1 MVSSKAKT
9 VAGHLGD
16 LPAERRAVVAQVRE
30 PVRANLPRGYVEP
43 GGAEEQLSL
52 YLMGVYADGEQDR
65 ALRQAFAAIGKKPD
79 IGKSCVRFMP
89 LDATGR
95 LMPACRSTAASAGYE
110 GNRGGR

>member
-52 YLMGVYADGEQDR
+52 YLMGVHADGEQDR
-65 ALRQAFAAIGKKPD
+65 ALRQAFAAIGKEPD

-89 LDATGR
+89 LDAAGR
-95 LMPACRSTAASAGYE
+95 LIASLSVDGCIRRCE